1 MKLLTSGLC
10 VFFLAF
16 ATLRAVRVPLTY
28 DEAASYIRYV
38 DTSTPSVFDTSAL
51 SIFNFEVATNHFL
64 NTLLTKLCDVV
75 AGGSEIVLRLPSVI
89 GYAMFLGFSLLI
101 LHRSVRPAI
110 ATPGFLLL
118 NLNPYVL
125 DFFSLSRGYGLSLGF
140 LMGSLFYLFKFLDYP
155 QQGDGAPRDVS
166 RSLACALGAVMSN
179 FAMLNV
185 WLSLLIVLL
194 AAIVLRNVIVGE
206 SWTTDPGPRIP
217 DPGPRIPDPG
227 SRIPAVMAAG
237 TWRSFT
243 AVFWLAA
250 LFAALVFSQD
260 PGLSNTLYEPVRV
273 GITGLDPGQRERASV
288 VRVDLRGRDLRV
300 PRDAG
305 TNEWRWPDRVPYR
318 GLRIELP
325 VQDAGSVEHIDVLT
339 GSRVF
344 SFDPRRESGWS
355 RHDRDTTR
363 VFEPGA
369 SLSLPRSRIPRF
381 QPVMNW
387 AGDSRY
393 AARIAARTAEALGI
407 LAVLA
412 LLLKA
417 AGWLAARWNIV
428 TAGQWRPLEMAI
440 LWVAALAGPPLYLLR
455 RNGELYFGGTRGIVE
470 DTFYSTIEGS
480 FYGRIYHPAQIRIV
494 FVAAVITVAMSGIVL
509 FRHSR
514 RQTMS
519 IVVPLAAVLSIMV
532 VTSLLLV
539 VQHAVFQ
546 TVYLSGRTALFYIP
560 LFSLFLTLL
569 CEAIAAF
576 GQAAKALA
584 IALLASVVLC
594 SAYHFAATANL
605 RFARDW
611 REDASTRMMIED
623 LEQVL
628 EAEGAG
634 RSHAVLGVES
644 RYVPVA
650 VYYAHRA
657 PKAGIEIVSL
667 PSSSETDF
675 QYLEDTGHS
684 PNVIRRYPLARSVLV
699 RMRAP

>member
-1 MKLLTSGLC
+1 MKLLTAGLC

-75 AGGSEIVLRLPSVI
+75 AGGSEIVLRLPSVV

-140 LMGSLFYLFKFLDYP
+140 LMGSLFYLFKFLDHP
-155 QQGDGAPRDVS
+155 PRGEGAPRDVS

-185 WLSLLIVLL
+185 WLSLVIVLL
-194 AAIVLRNVIVGE
+194 AAIVLRSVVFGE
-206 SWTTDPGPRIP
+206 SRTP
-217 DPGPRIPDPG
+217 DPGPRIP
-227 SRIPAVMAAG
+227 AVLPAG
-237 TWRSFT
+237 TRRSFT

-273 GITGLDPGQRERASV
+273 RITGLDPGQRERASV

-300 PRDAG
+300 PRDAD
-305 TNEWRWPDRVPYR
+305 TNEWRWPDPVPYR

-344 SFDPRRESGWS
+344 SFDPRRQSGWS

-363 VFEPGA
+363 VFEPDA
-369 SLSLPRSRIPRF
+369 SLSLPRSRVPRF
-381 QPVMNW
+381 QAVMNW

-407 LAVLA
+407 LAGLA

-494 FVAAVITVAMSGIVL
+494 FVAALISVAISGVVL

-514 RQTMS
+514 RRSMPS
-519 IVVPLAAVLSIMV
+519 VVPLAAVLSIMA

-539 VQHAVFQ
+539 VQHSVFQ

-560 LFSLFLTLL
+560 LFVLFLTLL

-576 GQAAKALA
+576 GQTAEALV

-605 RFARDW
+605 RSARDW

-684 PNVIRRYPLARSVLV
+684 SNVIRRYPPVRSVLV
-699 RMRAP
+699 RMRRAP